1 MKVAII
7 PRDPSHSP
15 NMESND
21 VEILAAVAK
30 ELEKAGATVTWLKQG
45 EFPGDGTDIV
55 CHMSRTTAILE
66 ILERAVQ
73 CGITIIN
80 SPAGVRH
87 CSRSIFVTLLEE
99 NGIPQPQY
107 TVVKSAKELE
117 ALHYPAWIKRADG
130 WSCHA
135 GDVCYAENLTD
146 ATVAF
151 SNMQSRGIDACLHC
165 NHIKGDIIKFYGIGE
180 DFFHYCYPDI
190 DHTKFGL
197 EKINGKPQKR
207 RFDTGRLKSIATKAA
222 KAVGVEIYGGDCIV
236 DDDGGIHI
244 IDINDFPSFSAVREN
259 AAKAIAKLIMK

>member
-73 CGITIIN
+73 RGITIIN

-117 ALHYPAWIKRADG
+117 KFINSLVEAVSSGKIP
-130 WSCHA
+130 
-135 GDVCYAENLTD
+135 
-146 ATVAF
+146 
-151 SNMQSRGIDACLHC
+151 MSR
-165 NHIKGDIIKFYGIGE
+165 
-180 DFFHYCYPDI
+180 
-190 DHTKFGL
+190 
-197 EKINGKPQKR
+197 
-207 RFDTGRLKSIATKAA
+207 
-222 KAVGVEIYGGDCIV
+222 
-236 DDDGGIHI
+236 
-244 IDINDFPSFSAVREN
+244 INDAVTRILT
-259 AAKAIAKLIMK
+259 AKKERGLWEKNDISPCR